1 MERSLMSDLLAWYQK
16 TNRKPLIIRGA
27 RQVGKTWLMQEF
39 GSRYFKQVVY
49 INFDREKRLHDFLE
63 ESIEPQRLLTAFEAI
78 SGKTIHA
85 HDTLIILDEIQE
97 EPRALSALKYFCE
110 EAPHIAIMAASSLL
124 GVALHQG
131 SSFPVGKVDFLDLY
145 PLSFREFL
153 LATQNEKLVS
163 LLENK
168 DLEMISALKTTYTD
182 ALRSYYYV
190 GGMPE
195 AVNTYIESKNLIEV
209 RKVQERLIDYYRQDF
224 SKHAPV
230 SLVPRLNQVW
240 DSIPAQLSKENRKF
254 IFGQIYKGARAKD
267 FELAIQWLSD
277 CGLIHLVHRVK
288 KPGIPLKSYQETN
301 AFKIYLHDIGLLGAL
316 GELPLSAIVEKNRL
330 FTEFKGAITEQYVL
344 QQLISDMKKKPYYY
358 SSENSRGK
366 IDFLVQGEMTIWPL
380 EVKAEENL
388 QAKSLKAFAEKY
400 DVKKSIR
407 ISMSPYRDQ
416 GWLVNLPLYGFMNL
430 WPEESLSLI

>member
-1 MERSLMSDLLAWYQK
+1 M
-16 TNRKPLIIRGA
+16 
-27 RQVGKTWLMQEF
+27 
-39 GSRYFKQVVY
+39 
-49 INFDREKRLHDFLE
+49 
-63 ESIEPQRLLTAFEAI
+63 
-78 SGKTIHA
+78 
-85 HDTLIILDEIQE
+85 
-97 EPRALSALKYFCE
+97 
-110 EAPHIAIMAASSLL
+110 
-124 GVALHQG
+124 
-131 SSFPVGKVDFLDLY
+131 GKVDFLDLY

-344 QQLISDMKKKPYYY
+344 QQLVSDMKKKPYYY